1 MAAQLAALAEA
12 RGITGGFLR
21 RLELVADSLSAEEA
35 REAFAGKGQLVLGV
49 IRIDRALRQIVVL
62 EQEVMG
68 LREPIVPRGPGSGG
82 QGSGGGRASG
92 EAGEN
97 LNDLN
102 DLNDIHDLNDLAEAE
117 DLSDV
122 KNLDDFYD
130 LDALA
135 ESESYEDYNRLRLRD
150 PEAEREELRQ
160 QDIRIAEELARIAA
174 MNLPQVSP
182 DESRRRMVSFN
193 AAVKEDLRKE
203 MEILE
208 GEWRR
213 VREALMRHRP
223 APQKPGRRRGRAPP

>member
-1 MAAQLAALAEA
+1 VAAQLAALAEA
-12 RGITGGFLR
+12 REITGGFLR
-21 RLELVADSLSAEEA
+21 RLERVADSLSVEEA
-35 REAFAGKGQLVLGV
+35 REAFAAKGQLVLGV

-68 LREPIVPRGPGSGG
+68 LREPIVPRGGGSGG

-92 EAGEN
+92 EAGGS
-97 LNDLN
+97 LN
-102 DLNDIHDLNDLAEAE
+102 DLNDIHDLKDLAEAE

-135 ESESYEDYNRLRLRD
+135 ESESYENYNQLRRRD

-213 VREALMRHRP
+213 VREALLRHRP
-223 APQKPGRRRGRAPP
+223 APKKPGRQRGRAPP